1 MSKKV
6 VRADAIGS
14 WFNQLKHGI
23 SDADHIKK
31 LADYSGYF
39 LYDSEAEKLFNEP
52 DGLSSIHVETI
63 DAEAFRN
70 FLTEF
75 DLVKTPKYRKQA
87 GDKTSRVS
95 LNSAESALEKGVAP
109 ENVQLFIEN
118 MTKMYEFKKEAEKY
132 LNGKKIA
139 VSIPERKEKEEQPA
153 NDGAIPPEV

>member
-6 VRADAIGS
+6 VRADAIGL
-14 WFNQLKHGI
+14 WFNQLKNGI
-23 SDADHIKK
+23 SEADHIKK

-39 LYDSEAEKLFNEP
+39 LYDSEVEKLFNEP
-52 DGLSSIHVETI
+52 DGLSSIHVETT

-75 DLVKTPKYRKQA
+75 DLVKTPKYRKT
-87 GDKTSRVS
+87 GDKQSRVTLS
-95 LNSAESALEKGVAP
+95 SAEAAIEKGVAE
-109 ENVQLFIEN
+109 ENVGLYIEA
-118 MTKMYEFKKEAEKY
+118 MTKLYEFKKEAEKY